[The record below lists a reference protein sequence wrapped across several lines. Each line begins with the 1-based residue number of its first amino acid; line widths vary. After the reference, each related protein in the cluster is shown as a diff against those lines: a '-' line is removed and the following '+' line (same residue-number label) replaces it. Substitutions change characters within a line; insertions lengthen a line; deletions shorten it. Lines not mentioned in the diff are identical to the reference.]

1 MIIEPVKNGKVEF
14 IYLPKLSDG
23 LSWDSFYED
32 TLANHPNAIFFDANS
47 MQIKCG
53 DQIVA
58 NVSDLTNY
66 PDNDEMASAIS
77 DAIDEYA
84 SGVSSMSV
92 QVQGTGNA
100 IVDAQ
105 VNGSVLVLTRGNMA
119 SRDLVVSSGSLAE
132 VITDNVPYSGAS
144 VGDKYINL
152 VLNDPNQDNIP
163 IPVNDLVDTYVGGD
177 GIEVNG
183 YTISVDGD
191 EIPNK
196 DYVDD
201 KTALVVPT
209 LQQSSFNIDIS
220 CEWSGQTLSHL
231 YVTIPS
237 SMKDIWETRDNPGSS
252 ISTTTLRLHFETRGS
267 EKVQASCAIRT
278 NSDFLVYDE
287 PFDLVAAGQI
297 SLSSSDDPYSIYIV
311 TSWMRDVTNSGSVDG
326 SRNTSST
333 ASGSLQITFNDYVD
347 QKIIP
352 NTFLDAVYPV
362 GSVYSTSVNED
373 PKTILGGTWESHG
386 SYSSSSKTTYFFK
399 RTS

>member
-23 LSWDSFYED
+23 LSWDTFYED
-32 TLANHPNAIFFDANS
+32 NLANHPNAIFFDANS

-58 NVSDLTNY
+58 NVSDLSNY
-66 PDNDEMASAIS
+66 PDNDDMASAIS

-84 SGVSSMSV
+84 SGTSSMSV

-163 IPVNDLVDTYVGGD
+163 IPVNDLVDTYVAGD
-177 GIEVNG
+177 GIAING
-183 YTISVDGD
+183 YTVSVDSN
-191 EIPNK
+191 EIPDK
-196 DYVDD
+196 DYVDH
-201 KTALVVPT
+201 KTSLIVKT
-209 LQQSSFNIDIS
+209 NQDSSFNINIS

-252 ISTTTLRLHFETRGS
+252 FSTTTLRLYVETRGS
-267 EKVQASCAIRT
+267 NKDQVSCAIRT
-278 NSDFLVYDE
+278 NSEFLVYDE
-287 PFDLVAAGQI
+287 PFDLVEAGAI
-297 SLSSSDDPYSIYIV
+297 SLSSSDIPYSIYLL
-311 TSWMRDVTNSGSVDG
+311 TSWMRDVTTSGSIG
-326 SRNTSST
+326 GEIPASS
-333 ASGSLQITFNDYVD
+333 SGSIQLTFTDYID
-347 QKIIP
+347 QKVIP
-352 NTFLDAVYPV
+352 SKLLDAIYPV

-373 PKTILGGTWESHG
+373 PQSILGGSWESYG
-386 SYSSSSKTTYFFK
+386 SYSSGSKTIYFFK
-399 RTS
+399 RIS